1 MDSVFTMFGI
11 IFLLL
16 FFGAIIGSFFT
27 VQTAEVAIVQRLGK
41 FARVAGPGLNWKT
54 PFIENVVR
62 RMSMK
67 VLQFDVQVETKTQDN
82 VFVKIPVSIQYKVIP
97 EGVEAAFYKLS
108 DPVKQIE
115 SMVYN
120 VVLGHVP
127 KMKLDDTFINQAAIA
142 KDLRDSLD
150 ASMREYGYTI
160 VKVLISDI
168 VPDPKVKAAMND
180 INAAARERE
189 ATVSRAETNKLLL
202 VKQAEAEAESK
213 RLQGEGIANQR
224 KAIIAGLKDSIEDF
238 SKAVAGATAQD
249 VMHLVLITQ
258 YFDTLKDVASNDR
271 TNTVLV
277 PHSPGT
283 ISDLFDQFRNA
294 MVTSQALVNLAV
306 ERFGR
311 LDILVNNAG
320 VFNPKPF
327 LELPEK
333 DYDWYLDTIL
343 KGKFFAAQAA
353 AKAMKEH
360 GGAIVQTGSMW
371 AIQAI
376 GATPSA
382 AYSAANAGVHAMVRN
397 LAIELACYKIRVNA
411 VAPAVVETPVY
422 NTFMSADQ
430 VAQVLPTF
438 NEFHPLG
445 RNGQPKDVAD
455 AILFLASD
463 EASWIT
469 GTVLPVD
476 GGVTA
481 GRI

>member
-1 MDSVFTMFGI
+1 MDSVLTTFGVI
-11 IFLLL
+11 LLL
-16 FFGAIIGSFFT
+16 VFFGAIIGSFFT

-41 FARVAGPGLNWKT
+41 FARVAGPGLNWKM

-238 SKAVAGATAQD
+238 SKAVVGATAQD

-258 YFDTLKDVASNDR
+258 YFDTLKDVAANDR

-283 ISDLFDQFRNA
+283 INDLFDQFRNA
-294 MVTSQALVNLAV
+294 MVASQALT
-306 ERFGR
+306 
-311 LDILVNNAG
+311 
-320 VFNPKPF
+320 NPP
-327 LELPEK
+327 
-333 DYDWYLDTIL
+333 D
-343 KGKFFAAQAA
+343 
-353 AKAMKEH
+353 
-360 GGAIVQTGSMW
+360 
-371 AIQAI
+371 
-376 GATPSA
+376 
-382 AYSAANAGVHAMVRN
+382 
-397 LAIELACYKIRVNA
+397 
-411 VAPAVVETPVY
+411 
-422 NTFMSADQ
+422 
-430 VAQVLPTF
+430 
-438 NEFHPLG
+438 
-445 RNGQPKDVAD
+445 
-455 AILFLASD
+455 LASPTPP
-463 EASWIT
+463 I
-469 GTVLPVD
+469 P
-476 GGVTA
+476 
-481 GRI
+481 GRTK